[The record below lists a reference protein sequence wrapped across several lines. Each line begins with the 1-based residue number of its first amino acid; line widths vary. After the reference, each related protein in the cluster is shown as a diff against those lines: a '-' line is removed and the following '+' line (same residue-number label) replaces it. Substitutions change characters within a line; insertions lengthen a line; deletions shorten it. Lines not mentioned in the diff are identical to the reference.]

1 MNVKAPASA
10 AGLTRL
16 DEPQIVSAGNEKT
29 RGGGHSSVRSLGC
42 YRHAFAIGL
51 ALLGTGQIACAA
63 DVLPPPK
70 AAQSGDVA
78 QDVANYFAEWFDRV
92 KATQADQPSW
102 AAPLNTVTPLLKE
115 FAQYRL
121 SDPAEWRQCHTL

>member
-63 DVLPPPK
+63 DVLPRRKPPR
-70 AAQSGDVA
+70 AATWRKTWQT
-78 QDVANYFAEWFDRV
+78 NFAEWFDRV